1 MKGEHKY
8 SAKSDAK
15 QMPKH
20 LPDVVILRI
29 TPSPPVLFD
38 APQIPAGMHPF
49 RRIPPDS
56 TGIEPEYTGMALE

>member
-1 MKGEHKY
+1 MKGEPKY

-29 TPSPPVLFD
+29 TPSPL
-38 APQIPAGMHPF
+38 QKIICKQNNNKKRH
-49 RRIPPDS
+49 
-56 TGIEPEYTGMALE
+56 E